1 MAEEPGLHPD
11 RHPDPH
17 NAFVEQAAIA
27 GVPDGPLAG
36 LTFAVKDNIAV
47 KDQMFTVGHP
57 LFADRRAS
65 DSARAVTALFAAG
78 ADFVGMA
85 QTDAGG
91 FGASTLQ
98 TKNPAAPDLIVGGSS
113 GGSAAAVAAGH
124 CDFALGT
131 DTGGSVRIPA
141 ACTGLYGFKPTNG
154 RVSNDGVFPLTPQ
167 LDHVGVIAS
176 SLDILERSARV
187 LLDADAQNENAT
199 KTGPGTTPDR
209 LRIAVEIDRASLFD
223 QAISDELDRAA
234 EVLSDAGHEV
244 VRLAVPGRENIADA
258 HGVIVLSEAS
268 AIYADLTEDQRN
280 NLGKA
285 AASALRHAKNLHA
298 EEITAAW
305 EWARA
310 ADGRLQKGFENH
322 DVIISP
328 TLPIAPPA
336 ADARRI
342 QLGGGE
348 HPVVVGMTLLTCL
361 ANLTGN
367 PVIGLPNPLSRALPR
382 TGLQLLG
389 PMKHDEVLF
398 GISARIE
405 ADLAGATAP

>member
-1 MAEEPGLHPD
+1 MSGNPDPHPD
-11 RHPDPH
+11 LH
-17 NAFVEQAAIA
+17 NAFVEQAVIA
-27 GVPDGPLAG
+27 GAPDGPLAG

-47 KDQMFTVGHP
+47 RDQMFTAGHP

-65 DSARAVTALFAAG
+65 DSAPSVAALFAAG
-78 ADFVGMA
+78 ATFVGMA

-98 TKNPAAPDLIVGGSS
+98 TKNPAAPDCIVGGSS

-141 ACTGLYGFKPTNG
+141 ACTGLYGFKPTYG
-154 RVSNDGVFPLTPQ
+154 RISNDGVFPLTPQ
-167 LDHVGVIAS
+167 LDHVGVIAAR
-176 SLDILERSARV
+176 LDILDRSARV
-187 LLDADAQNENAT
+187 LLESVEQPEAV
-199 KTGPGTTPDR
+199 PGK
-209 LRIAVEIDRASLFD
+209 LRIAVEIDRANLFD
-223 QAISDELDRAA
+223 QAISEELDRLA
-234 EVLSDAGHEV
+234 EILSEAGHDV
-244 VRLAVPGRENIADA
+244 IRLAVPGRENIADA
-258 HGVIVLSEAS
+258 HGVIVLSEAA
-268 AIYADLTEDQRN
+268 AIYADLTEEQQGQ
-280 NLGKA
+280 LGKA

-310 ADGRLQKGFENH
+310 ADDRLQKVFDNQ
-322 DVIISP
+322 DILISP

-336 ADARRI
+336 AAARRVR
-342 QLGGGE
+342 LGGAE

-367 PVIGLPNPLSRALPR
+367 PVIGLPNPLSPALPK
-382 TGLQLLG
+382 TGMQLIG
-389 PMKHDEVLF
+389 PLKNDEALF
-398 GISARIE
+398 GMAARIE
-405 ADLAGATAP
+405 ADLAGAAAP